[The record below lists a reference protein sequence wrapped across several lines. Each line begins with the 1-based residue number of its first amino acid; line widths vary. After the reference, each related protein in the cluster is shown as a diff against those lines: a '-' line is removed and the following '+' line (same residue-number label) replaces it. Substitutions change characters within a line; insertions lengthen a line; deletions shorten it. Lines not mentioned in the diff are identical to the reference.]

1 MQTTKS
7 EQADHGKQSPPGSIH
22 VSAIVSWSAQHG
34 RISKI
39 SCVHA
44 RAILVEGAMGGGE
57 GVENPPS
64 DSVYSG
70 PALTRCRFPFHI
82 CDSANAGLSKMKE
95 NA

>member
-1 MQTTKS
+1 MGS
-7 EQADHGKQSPPGSIH
+7 SLRRAQSMCRQSCRG
-22 VSAIVSWSAQHG
+22 SAQHG
-34 RISKI
+34 RISKFG
-39 SCVHA
+39 CVHA